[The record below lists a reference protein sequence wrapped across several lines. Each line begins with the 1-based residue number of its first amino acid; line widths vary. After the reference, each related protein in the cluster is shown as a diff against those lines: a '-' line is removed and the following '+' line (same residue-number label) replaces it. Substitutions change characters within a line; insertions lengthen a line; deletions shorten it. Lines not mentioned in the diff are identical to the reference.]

1 MMSAAGWFIVGLAVL
16 LANLPFL
23 NQRVLGCLPLP
34 WVLAAKRKRIGWRLL
49 ELLVFYLVVG
59 ALSFLL
65 EARAG
70 NVFAQGWPFYT
81 VTFCFFLVLAFPG
94 FVFCYLMK
102 R

>member
-1 MMSAAGWFIVGLAVL
+1 MSAAGWFIVGLAVL

-23 NQRVLGCLPLP
+23 NQRVFGVLSLP
-34 WVLAAKRKRIGWRLL
+34 WTLLDNRKRLGWRLL

-65 EARAG
+65 EARAS

-94 FVFCYLMK
+94 FVFCYLRK

>member
-1 MMSAAGWFIVGLAVL
+1 M
-16 LANLPFL
+16 
-23 NQRVLGCLPLP
+23 
-34 WVLAAKRKRIGWRLL
+34 
-49 ELLVFYLVVG
+49 FYLVVG

-65 EARAG
+65 EGRAG

>member
-1 MMSAAGWFIVGLAVL
+1 MSITGWFIVGLAGF
-16 LANLPFL
+16 LANAPFL
-23 NQRVLGCLPLP
+23 NQRFFGMLPLS
-34 WVLAAKRKRIGWRLL
+34 WVLANGRKRIGWRLL
-49 ELLVFYLVVG
+49 ELMVLYFAVG

-70 NVFAQGWPFYT
+70 NVFVQSWPFYA
-81 VTFCFFLVLAFPG
+81 VTFGFFLVLAFPG